1 MSARCG
7 EGRDVN
13 CSAVGRGS
21 GREVGIVKGPK
32 GVVVVGALSMKFVMR
47 ELTFLGVTFSMMMKA
62 GRRRIVVGSP

>member
-21 GREVGIVKGPK
+21 GREVGIVTGPR
-32 GVVVVGALSMKFVMR
+32 GVEFVGTLLMNSEMR
-47 ELTFLGVTFSMMMKA
+47 VLTDFGVTFSITMKA
-62 GRRRIVVGSP
+62 GRRRMVVGSV

>member
-1 MSARCG
+1 
-7 EGRDVN
+7 
-13 CSAVGRGS
+13 VGRGS